1 MTAVYLQQPLSP
13 EEIRAL
19 QLEFP
24 AYTFLLQEPDHWRD
38 VEILYGQAMSAEQLG
53 QASRLRWIH
62 VPRASLHDLPVDQ
75 IEETT
80 NLLVTNTK
88 DPDIHQISEWALATL
103 LAFAKDLFEWHRLQS
118 DPSALF
124 DSPARSFIWSLQ
136 GRTLL
141 QIGLGPIGTGIL
153 HSAQHLGMRTWGAQA
168 QKTFHPYC
176 LKTYDF
182 TNLHSLL
189 PAADV
194 VSIAV
199 PRGEPVPLIL
209 KKTQLELM
217 KDDSILLI
225 TGSEGSVDEK
235 DLATVAKTGK
245 FRGVAIDTYLPEPQ
259 VRRSPLWNIP
269 NVLITPKVSPCPEP
283 PDRLEFRQFLHNFR
297 RYIHSDFDGM
307 KNLLRTP
314 AVEL

>member
-13 EEIRAL
+13 EEIKAL
-19 QLEFP
+19 KTEFP

-38 VEILYGQAMSAEQLG
+38 VEILYGQTLNASQLA

-62 VPRASLHDLPVDQ
+62 VPDASLRHLPVDK

-88 DPDIHQISEWALATL
+88 DPDVHQITEWAIASL

-118 DPSALF
+118 DPDALF
-124 DSPARSFIWSLQ
+124 NSPSRSFIWSLQ

-153 HSAQHLGMRTWGAQA
+153 HSAQHLGMRTWGAQP

-176 LKTYDF
+176 LKTYDY
-182 TNLHSLL
+182 TVLHSLL

-194 VSIAV
+194 VSIAI

-209 KKTQLELM
+209 KRAQLDLM
-217 KDDSILLI
+217 KDDSILLL
-225 TGSEGSVDEK
+225 TGSEGAVDEN
-235 DLATVAKTGK
+235 DLATLAKAGK
-245 FRGVAIDTYLPEPQ
+245 FRGIAIDTFLPESQ
-259 VRRSPLWNIP
+259 ARHSPLFNLP
-269 NVLITPKVSPCPEP
+269 NVLITPKISPCPEP
-283 PDRLEFRQFLHNFR
+283 PDRLEYRQFLHNFR
-297 RYIHSDFDGM
+297 RYVYSDYDGM

-314 AVEL
+314 AAEI